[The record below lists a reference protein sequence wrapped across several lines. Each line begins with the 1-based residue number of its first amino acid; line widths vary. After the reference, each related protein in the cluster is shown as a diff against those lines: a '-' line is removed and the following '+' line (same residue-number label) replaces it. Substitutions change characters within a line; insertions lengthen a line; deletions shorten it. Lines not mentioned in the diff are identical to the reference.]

1 MVDAENKSLQIMK
14 KHAVK
19 ACLLLRTP
27 IFLDEDLKEVFKP
40 LLHMSV

>member
-1 MVDAENKSLQIMK
+1 MDDAVNKSPQIMK

-27 IFLDEDLKEVFKP
+27 IFFG
-40 LLHMSV
+40 